1 MERYNNAGSWESR
14 EQECPMGS
22 TAQVGEAM
30 TRALLLANCPSPC
43 HRSPAPWDTR
53 HLRQRR
59 APALGWLVA
68 GLVSHRG
75 RLKREKRDI
84 PSADFL
90 CREKHL
96 IETGACA
103 ERGRG

>member
-1 MERYNNAGSWESR
+1 
-14 EQECPMGS
+14 MGS
-22 TAQVGEAM
+22 PAQVGEAM
-30 TRALLLANCPSPC
+30 TRALLLANCPSAH

-84 PSADFL
+84 PSAAFL